1 MTSQTTEQ
9 ALEACI
15 EKALTGTC
23 KEERGEGMIG
33 EEEREPIYGPHA
45 GYEAGFA
52 ADFDREF
59 AVDRANFWRF
69 LEETQ
74 AEELAKLSDR
84 PNWQRLVL
92 ERLNRKIQKDGILSV
107 LKKGL
112 AIDDAHL
119 TLLYSLPYNDTN
131 PDVRANFYKNI
142 FSVTRQIHYS
152 DSNPNLSIDMVVFLN
167 GLAIATLELKNAWSG
182 QTVYHAKKQ
191 YREDRDPK
199 EPLLQFARCIVHF
212 AVDTDEVYM
221 TTRLA
226 GKKTFFLPFNK
237 GFNFGQGNP
246 PNPGGHKS
254 AYLWDEVLTRESL
267 ARIIQHFA
275 KIVEEKDRDSGTVS
289 KTLFFPRYHQL
300 DVVRRLLAHAG
311 EHGVGQTYLIQHSAG
326 SGKSHSI
333 TWTAYQLIEL
343 YGSSAKGSSPRRNDV
358 PVFDSVVVVT
368 DRRVLDKQLRD
379 NIKQFSEVKNIIA
392 PAFNSQDLKHAL
404 ENGKK
409 IIITTIQKFP
419 FIVDGIEDLSD
430 RNFAVII
437 DEAHSSQG
445 GQAAD
450 KLNMTLGMDEG
461 EQEEPEDVQDKIL
474 SYMEGRK
481 LGRNASY
488 FAFTATPKNATLEKF
503 GRQTADG
510 QFVPFHLYSMKQAI
524 EEGFILDV
532 LANYT
537 TYRSYYEIQ
546 KSIRD
551 NPLFDT
557 AKAQKKL
564 RAYVEGHKETIAT
577 KADIM
582 LGHFIDQVWKPKKL
596 KGKAKAMVVTR
607 NIENAIRYFFA
618 IRAALT
624 AANDPFQAIVA
635 FSGKKTVDG
644 IEYTEDSLN
653 NFPGKDIPEEFKKD
667 EYKILVVANKFL
679 TGFNEP
685 LLHTMYV
692 DKKLQS
698 VLAVQT
704 VSRLNRCNEK
714 LGKNDTFV
722 LDFFNSAADMQAAFD
737 PFYTATSLSEA
748 TDVNVLHDVKEALGD
763 VGVYEWHEVEAF
775 NVLFFN
781 NAEADQLSPLID
793 TAAARFGHELELEDE
808 AKIDFKIKA
817 KQFVKIYG
825 QVACI
830 ISYNNVQWEMLYWFL
845 KFLIPKLQVK
855 DPNQDQLD
863 ELLDSVDLSTYG
875 LERVAINQKIDLEAG
890 ESRLEPQNPNPRGH
904 HGEVEKD
911 PLDEIIK
918 AFNQRFFAGWEATPE
933 EQRVKFINIAR
944 HVVNNPAYAAQV
956 VNNQDEQNRLIALE
970 KMIQQAIGL
979 ERKRELDLYKRYAN
993 DPEFKRTFNA
1003 SIDRFLQSAT
1013 LSQYFED
1020 VTERR
1025 EEGAA

>member
-1 MTSQTTEQ
+1 MASKTTEQ

-23 KEERGEGMIG
+23 KEERGEGVIG

-45 GYEAGFA
+45 GYEAGLA

-59 AVDRANFWRF
+59 AIDRAKFWRF
-69 LEETQ
+69 LEDTQ

-131 PDVRANFYKNI
+131 PDLRAKFYKNI
-142 FSVTRQIHYS
+142 FSVSRQVHYS
-152 DSNPNLSIDMVVFLN
+152 DRSPNLSIDMVVFLN
-167 GLAIATLELKNAWSG
+167 GLAIATLELKNPWSG

-237 GFNFGQGNP
+237 GFNFGKGNP

-254 AYLWDEVLTRESL
+254 AYLWEDVLTRESL
-267 ARIIQHFA
+267 ANIVQHFA
-275 KIVEEKDRDSGTVS
+275 KIVEEKDRDSGKVS

-300 DVVRRLLAHAG
+300 DVVHRLLAHAG

-343 YGSSAKGSSPRRNDV
+343 YGTGSER

-379 NIKQFSEVKNIIA
+379 NIKQFSEVKNIVA
-392 PAFNSQDLKHAL
+392 PAFDSNDLKLAL

-419 FIVDGIEDLSD
+419 FIVDGIEDMSD

-437 DEAHSSQG
+437 DEAHSSQSG
-445 GQAAD
+445 RAAD
-450 KLNMTLGMDEG
+450 KLNMTLGMDDEG
-461 EQEEPEDVQDKIL
+461 DREEPEDVQDIIL
-474 SYMEGRK
+474 KHMAGRK
-481 LGRNASY
+481 LGKNASY

-546 KSIRD
+546 KSIQD

-564 RAYVEGHKETIAT
+564 RAYVEGHKETIAV

-582 LGHFIDQVWKPKKL
+582 VSHFIDHVWKSKKL

-618 IRAALT
+618 IREALT
-624 AANDPFQAIVA
+624 AANVPSLAIIA

-644 IEYTEDSLN
+644 VEYTEDSLN

-667 EYKILVVANKFL
+667 KYKILVVANKFL
-679 TGFNEP
+679 TGFDEP

-714 LGKNDTFV
+714 MGKNDTFV
-722 LDFFNSAADMQAAFD
+722 LDFFNSAADIKTAFD

-748 TDVNVLHDVKEALGD
+748 TDVNVLHDVKEALDD

-775 NVLFFN
+775 NALFFN

-793 TAAARFGHELELEDE
+793 TAAVRFTHELELEDA

-830 ISYNNVQWEMLYWFL
+830 ISYNNIQWEMLYWFL
-845 KFLIPKLQVK
+845 KFLIPKLQIK

-863 ELLDSVDLSTYG
+863 KLLDSVDLSTYG
-875 LERVAINQKIDLEAG
+875 LERVKVNQKIGLDAD
-890 ESRLEPQNPNPRGH
+890 ESTLEPQNPNPRGH
-904 HGEVEKD
+904 HGEDEKD

-918 AFNQRFFAGWEATPE
+918 TFNERFFVGWDATPE

-944 HVVNNPAYAAQV
+944 HVVDNPDYAAQV
-956 VNNQDEQNRLIALE
+956 VNNQDGQNRQIALE
-970 KMIQQAIGL
+970 KMIQQAIGV

-993 DPEFKRTFNA
+993 DPEFKRAFNA
-1003 SIDRFLQSAT
+1003 SIGRLVQSAA

-1020 VTERR
+1020 VADCQPAPMPNRNRLSE
-1025 EEGAA
+1025 

>member
-15 EKALTGTC
+15 EKALVGTC
-23 KEERGEGMIG
+23 KEERREGTVG
-33 EEEREPIYGPHA
+33 EEEQGPIYGPHA
-45 GYEAGFA
+45 GYEAGLA

-59 AVDRANFWRF
+59 AIDRAKFWRF

-131 PDVRANFYKNI
+131 PDLRANFYKNI
-142 FSVTRQIHYS
+142 FSVTRQVHYS
-152 DSNPNLSIDMVVFLN
+152 DRSPNLSIDMVVFLN
-167 GLAIATLELKNAWSG
+167 GLAIATLELKNPWSG

-212 AVDTDEVYM
+212 AV
-221 TTRLA
+221 
-226 GKKTFFLPFNK
+226 
-237 GFNFGQGNP
+237 
-246 PNPGGHKS
+246 
-254 AYLWDEVLTRESL
+254 
-267 ARIIQHFA
+267 
-275 KIVEEKDRDSGTVS
+275 
-289 KTLFFPRYHQL
+289 
-300 DVVRRLLAHAG
+300 
-311 EHGVGQTYLIQHSAG
+311 
-326 SGKSHSI
+326 
-333 TWTAYQLIEL
+333 
-343 YGSSAKGSSPRRNDV
+343 
-358 PVFDSVVVVT
+358 
-368 DRRVLDKQLRD
+368 
-379 NIKQFSEVKNIIA
+379 
-392 PAFNSQDLKHAL
+392 
-404 ENGKK
+404 
-409 IIITTIQKFP
+409 
-419 FIVDGIEDLSD
+419 
-430 RNFAVII
+430 II
-437 DEAHSSQG
+437 DEAHSSQSG
-445 GQAAD
+445 RAAD
-450 KLNMTLGMDEG
+450 KLHMTLGMDDEG
-461 EQEEPEDVQDKIL
+461 DREEPEDVQDIIL
-474 SYMEGRK
+474 KHMAGRK
-481 LGRNASY
+481 LGKNASY

-532 LANYT
+532 LTNYT

-546 KSIRD
+546 KSIQD

-564 RAYVEGHKETIAT
+564 RAYVEGHKETIAV

-582 LGHFIDQVWKPKKL
+582 VSHFIDHVWKSKKL

-618 IRAALT
+618 IREALT
-624 AANDPFQAIVA
+624 TANVPSLAIIA

-644 IEYTEDSLN
+644 VEYTEDSLN
-653 NFPGKDIPEEFKKD
+653 NFPGKDIPKEFKKD
-667 EYKILVVANKFL
+667 KYKILVVANKFL
-679 TGFNEP
+679 TGFDES

-714 LGKNDTFV
+714 MGKNDTFV
-722 LDFFNSAADMQAAFD
+722 LDFFNSAADIKTAFD

-748 TDVNVLHDVKEALGD
+748 TDVNVLHDVKEALDD

-775 NVLFFN
+775 NALFFN

-793 TAAARFGHELELEDE
+793 TAAARFTHELELEDA

-817 KQFVKIYG
+817 KQFVRIYG

-830 ISYNNVQWEMLYWFL
+830 ISYNNIQWEMLYWFL

-855 DPNQDQLD
+855 DSNQDQLD
-863 ELLDSVDLSTYG
+863 KLLDSVDLSTYG
-875 LERVAINQKIDLEAG
+875 LERVKVNQKIDLDAA
-890 ESRLEPQNPNPRGH
+890 ESTLEPQNPNPRGY
-904 HGEVEKD
+904 HGEDEKD
-911 PLDEIIK
+911 LLDEIIK
-918 AFNQRFFAGWEATPE
+918 TFNERFFAGWDATPE

-944 HVVNNPAYAAQV
+944 HVVDNPDYAAQV
-956 VNNQDEQNRLIALE
+956 VNNQDEQNRQIALE
-970 KMIQQAIGL
+970 KMIQQAIGA
-979 ERKRELDLYKRYAN
+979 ERKREFDLYKRYAN
-993 DPEFKRTFNA
+993 DPEFKRAFNA
-1003 SIDRFLQSAT
+1003 SIGRFLQSVA

-1020 VTERR
+1020 SGEGR
-1025 EEGAA
+1025 EGGQQGTV